1 MPLAH
6 LAPSSPFYLQLSL
19 FREEHDHMYVK
30 NTKHMTPVV
39 ENLKLNCPQWLA
51 GQAAKYCV
59 MLDLYY

>member
-1 MPLAH
+1 
-6 LAPSSPFYLQLSL
+6 
-19 FREEHDHMYVK
+19 MYVK